1 MNLQI
6 RANNE
11 RVYNQMFCVQQEGTT
26 TMFARYLDNRTL
38 SKSWSLKSNI
48 FIELILETAVREA
61 FLSWFLLTPFLI
73 IKIKD
78 SDRNFSVSL
87 HK

>member
-1 MNLQI
+1 
-6 RANNE
+6 
-11 RVYNQMFCVQQEGTT
+11 
-26 TMFARYLDNRTL
+26 MFARYLDNRTL

-48 FIELILETAVREA
+48 FIELILETAVQEA